1 MKRLALAAM
10 LLAGC
15 AATTVATPGRDA
27 KVKEL
32 EEKSREI
39 ANRAKQCVVAAVK
52 RSGDEMERTKG
63 SASSTKLRM
72 QIAKDE
78 REREISDCKAAE
90 ARENEELFSHDRKE
104 YVLQAERERD
114 RTTLMMILT
123 TSRPH

>member
-15 AATTVATPGRDA
+15 AVATPGRDA
-27 KVKEL
+27 KFKEL

-52 RSGDEMERTKG
+52 RSGDEVERTK
-63 SASSTKLRM
+63 APDSSTKLRER
-72 QIAKDE
+72 IAKDE
-78 REREISDCKAAE
+78 REREISECKSAE
-90 ARENEELFSHDRKE
+90 ARENEELFSNERKE
-104 YVLQAERERD
+104 YVLQAEQEHD
-114 RTTLMMILT
+114 RNALIMILT